1 MSLKTSEREQRI
13 ISLLETRGELSIK
26 VLGDILDISPSTLRK
41 QLAEMQTKGL
51 VIRTYGGVM
60 SVNRVPDESFDNK
73 LRRNMG
79 EKRLIA
85 ERARSLIREGQSIA
99 LGSGTTVYA
108 LCTLLGDLRRCAFY
122 TNSMQ
127 AAEHLASS
135 GELEVHICGGIIRS
149 RTGTVIGGDVARFF
163 EKYTV
168 DVAFVGCDTIDSRG
182 VVYSDNL
189 AVASAERAVLANAK
203 QKYILCDTSKF
214 GRSSIARIT
223 SLSECDGLIT
233 CSMPRSIAED
243 YRVYT
248 NIIYA

>member
-1 MSLKTSEREQRI
+1 MWLKTNEREQRI
-13 ISLLETRGELSIK
+13 ISLLETRGELSIT
-26 VLGDILDISPSTLRK
+26 VLGDILGISPSTLRK
-41 QLAEMQTKGL
+41 QLAEMQAKGL

-60 SVNRVPDESFDNK
+60 SVNRIPDESFENK

-85 ERARSLIREGQSIA
+85 ERARSLIRDGQNIA

-108 LCTLLGDLRRCAFY
+108 LCTMLEGLKQCAFY

-127 AAEHLASS
+127 AAEFLASS

-163 EKYTV
+163 EKYTI
-168 DVAFVGCDTIDSRG
+168 DAAFVGCDTIDSRG

-189 AVASAERAVLANAK
+189 AVASAESAVLANAK
-203 QKYILCDTSKF
+203 QKYILCDASKF

-243 YRVYT
+243 YRAFT
-248 NIIYA
+248 NVIYA